1 MTIPLADYEHEQQAF
16 GALLQPEC
24 RERILLFRG
33 ESGSGKTT
41 LLSFCREQVP
51 ASIPHVEI
59 QLRGSAVSVAEI
71 FYRAGR
77 VLKWDHLPK
86 FTEQVAALEGTPK
99 TQIDR
104 NWLTGINNRISVVL
118 RVENPADREHRR
130 AALTDAWFDDTGAL
144 QGPML
149 MLFDT
154 YEQATTEVQD
164 WISGPFLARAAQVFP
179 VRVVVAGQTVPEK
192 NNIEWGHCCTAHDL
206 YGVVEARHWM
216 PIVRAMKRRIAVEN
230 PESWL
235 GGVCHALKGNPDGI
249 KKVIE
254 GLPREESPT

>member
-1 MTIPLADYEHEQQAF
+1 MALPLADYEREQQAF
-16 GALLQPEC
+16 DALLQPEC

-41 LLSFCREQVP
+41 LLNFCREQVP
-51 ASIPHVEI
+51 PSIPHVEI

-71 FYRAGR
+71 FFRAGR
-77 VLKWDHLPK
+77 VLRWDHLPN

-104 NWLTGINNRISVVL
+104 NWLIGINNRISVVM

-130 AALTDAWFDDTGAL
+130 AALTDAWFDDTAAL
-144 QGPML
+144 PGPML

-164 WISGPFLARAAQVFP
+164 WISGPFLARAAQVLP
-179 VRVVVAGQTVPEK
+179 VRVVVAGQTVPDK

-206 YGVVEARHWM
+206 YGVAEARHWM
-216 PIVRAMKRRIAVEN
+216 PIVQATQRHI
-230 PESWL
+230 PFDQPLTWL
-235 GGVCHALKGNPDGI
+235 AGVCHALKGNPKSI
-249 KKVIE
+249 MQVIE
-254 GLPREESPT
+254 GLPVREMHA